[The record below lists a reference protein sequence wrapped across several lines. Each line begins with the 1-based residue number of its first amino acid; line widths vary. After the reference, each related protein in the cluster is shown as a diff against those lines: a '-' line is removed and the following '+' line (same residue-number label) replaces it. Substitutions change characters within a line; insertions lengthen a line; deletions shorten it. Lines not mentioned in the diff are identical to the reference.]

1 MIVAGLYD
9 GNIAVYNLQVNNGI
23 KKRRQSI
30 TVDAPKNIEYMQK
43 EILILRILKLKLRVK
58 WTWTRCFHVKAFGLL
73 ITILGVF

>member
-30 TVDAPKNIEYMQK
+30 TVDAPKKYWIDAKRNIEHMIFDLAHF
-43 EILILRILKLKLRVK
+43 EVE
-58 WTWTRCFHVKAFGLL
+58 T
-73 ITILGVF
+73 